1 MEVLLL
7 QVYGKSLVKA
17 ITNLAQMA
25 HRRSVEL
32 RVAML
37 VLDIIYAKKLFI

>member
-17 ITNLAQMA
+17 ITNRLGWPIGK
-25 HRRSVEL
+25 SVEP
-32 RVAML
+32 RVVML
-37 VLDIIYAKKLFI
+37 VLDII